1 LLGQE
6 KVASLQPGYNDHT
19 VTSTPEG
26 VFVTVRARPLVGQE
40 AGLEPEMG
48 GFSAGNQACQW
59 RIVSSF
65 LLGIYPP
72 LISHDYGKWMK
83 MVR

>member
-1 LLGQE
+1 M
-6 KVASLQPGYNDHT
+6 
-19 VTSTPEG
+19 
-26 VFVTVRARPLVGQE
+26 TVRARPLVGQE